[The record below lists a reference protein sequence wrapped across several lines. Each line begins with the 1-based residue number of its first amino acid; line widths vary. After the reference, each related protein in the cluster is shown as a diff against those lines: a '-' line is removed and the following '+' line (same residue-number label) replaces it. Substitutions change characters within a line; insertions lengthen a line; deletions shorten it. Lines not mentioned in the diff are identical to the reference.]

1 MNNPGQAGGMMD
13 DLGMRKAFLGWQCRA
28 RQIAMR
34 EGQGR
39 PDGAAVPTVRFVGAG
54 GRTAGRIITVLNR
67 LPEHSVLPEFRQM
80 AKQTMD
86 PAKVREAALRFLSA
100 GYYQNSGRFSD
111 VLTAT
116 FAADSLE
123 AARLVKAGHCMLEFD
138 ANSHRFSLDCMV
150 SGLDRS
156 HPLHE
161 ATRLHNSFFNSALP
175 PDVRILGFQPDWSAS
190 QMSVPATG
198 GVRATGTPMRVDFGR
213 DWFGNE

>member
-1 MNNPGQAGGMMD
+1 MSKPGQAGEMTD

-28 RQIAMR
+28 RQVLMR
-34 EGQGR
+34 ERQGR
-39 PDGAAVPTVRFVGAG
+39 PDGAAAPTVMLNG
-54 GRTAGRIITVLNR
+54 GGGPALRIITVLNR

-100 GYYQNSGRFSD
+100 GYYQSSRRFSD

-116 FAADSLE
+116 FAVDSLE
-123 AARLVKAGHCMLEFD
+123 AARLVKGGRCMLKFD
-138 ANSHRFSLDCMV
+138 AHSHRFSLDCMV

-161 ATRLHNSFFNSALP
+161 ATWLHNSFFNPALP
-175 PDVRILGFQPDWSAS
+175 PDARILGFRPDWSAS
-190 QMSVPATG
+190 HMSVPG
-198 GVRATGTPMRVDFGR
+198 RDGVRAAGMPMQAELGR

>member
-1 MNNPGQAGGMMD
+1 MSNPGQAGGMTD
-13 DLGMRKAFLGWQCRA
+13 EFGIRKAFLGWQCRA
-28 RQIAMR
+28 RQVAMR
-34 EGQGR
+34 ERQGR
-39 PDGAAVPTVRFVGAG
+39 PDGAAVPTVKLAGAG
-54 GRTAGRIITVLNR
+54 GTSGRIITVLNR

-86 PAKVREAALRFLSA
+86 PAKVREAAIRFLSA
-100 GYYQNSGRFSD
+100 GYYQNSARFSD

-123 AARLVKAGHCMLEFD
+123 AARLVRAGHCMLEFG
-138 ANSHRFSLDCMV
+138 AHSHRFSLDCTV

-161 ATRLHNSFFNSALP
+161 ATRLHNSFFNPALP
-175 PDVRILGFQPDWSAS
+175 PDVRILGFRPDWSAS

-198 GVRATGTPMRVDFGR
+198 GVPAAGMPMRADLG
-213 DWFGNE
+213 